1 MRGLGRAA
9 GALPIA
15 LVLLGALL
23 TGCGGS
29 QQRSLTVLAA
39 ASLTESFD
47 ELGERF
53 HAEHPDVELR
63 FDYQGSSTLAEQLE
77 QGRRA
82 DVFASADPSNMG
94 EVLDGVGVERPP
106 AVFATNQ
113 LVLVVPKDN
122 PAHIRSTADLAG
134 TEVVVCAPEVPCGAA
149 AERAARAAGI
159 RLRPVSEEND
169 VKSVLRKV
177 AEGEADAGFVYR
189 TDALSE
195 RDAVRTVDSPE
206 VTTSYPIVVPRGAPD
221 PDLAAEF
228 VSFVRGPVGR
238 EVLAEHGFGTP

>member
-1 MRGLGRAA
+1 PRHVASRDPVRAAPGGVADEYRGGARPAAGTRSARGRRREIDQRRGGDPMRGLGRAA
-9 GALPIA
+9 AALPLA

-23 TGCGGS
+23 TGFGGS

-94 EVLDGVGVERPP
+94 EVVDGVGVERPP
-106 AVFATNQ
+106 AVFA
-113 LVLVVPKDN
+113 
-122 PAHIRSTADLAG
+122 
-134 TEVVVCAPEVPCGAA
+134 
-149 AERAARAAGI
+149 
-159 RLRPVSEEND
+159 
-169 VKSVLRKV
+169 
-177 AEGEADAGFVYR
+177 
-189 TDALSE
+189 
-195 RDAVRTVDSPE
+195 
-206 VTTSYPIVVPRGAPD
+206 
-221 PDLAAEF
+221 
-228 VSFVRGPVGR
+228 
-238 EVLAEHGFGTP
+238 